1 MIEQKQAF
9 HFDKLS
15 EREEERKNYKPT
27 RRDKRAERE
36 LLKFK
41 DKISDA
47 SGSNFDEMSE
57 KPMNPGEMDDSLLAI
72 ASQIKPTKSDYL
84 TGDVS
89 NKKYIIDPDTGDK
102 TRLKGNAPRKSSNT
116 KSERKKER
124 SLAFWDKL

>member
-1 MIEQKQAF
+1 
-9 HFDKLS
+9 
-15 EREEERKNYKPT
+15 
-27 RRDKRAERE
+27 
-36 LLKFK
+36 
-41 DKISDA
+41 
-47 SGSNFDEMSE
+47 
-57 KPMNPGEMDDSLLAI
+57 MNPGEMDDSLLAI

-84 TGDVS
+84 TGEVS